1 MNLDAESITIE
12 ETPPGR
18 FPEWLFSHIVNQ
30 ALDPR
35 PISEGGYSKIL
46 VLYPNEENKE
56 GDNGPIE

>member
-35 PISEGGYSKIL
+35 PISEG
-46 VLYPNEENKE
+46 VLE
-56 GDNGPIE
+56 DSSPIPKRGE